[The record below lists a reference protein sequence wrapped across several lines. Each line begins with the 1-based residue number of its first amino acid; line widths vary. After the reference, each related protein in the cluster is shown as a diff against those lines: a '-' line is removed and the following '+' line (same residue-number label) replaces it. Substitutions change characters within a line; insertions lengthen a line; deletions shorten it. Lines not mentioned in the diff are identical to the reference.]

1 MRARSL
7 LATLGAVSAFT
18 FGAFA
23 FGAASATSGITT
35 PVTITVFEHSDHDK
49 VIDVGKKGDSTGD
62 ILTFHNDVYEGTD
75 TAKAGTNQGQCV
87 RESPKAGTW
96 ECWWTTSLDDGQITV
111 EGPFSDTSG
120 LRRDRRH
127 GALRERSRI
136 HERAIDQRG
145 CRVRANLQP
154 DPVNRS
160 LVFQ

>member
-111 EGPFSDTSG
+111 EGPFSDTSDTVFAVTGGTG
-120 LRRDRRH
+120 LFENARGSMSVRSING
-127 GALRERSRI
+127 GAEY
-136 HERAIDQRG
+136 EQTF
-145 CRVRANLQP
+145 
-154 DPVNRS
+154 S
-160 LVFQ
+160 LIP

>member
-23 FGAASATSGITT
+23 FGAVSATSGITT

-96 ECWWTTSLDDGQITV
+96 ECWWTTTLADGQITI
-111 EGPFSDTSG
+111 EGPYLDASNTVLAAVTGGTG
-120 LRRDRRH
+120 LY
-127 GALRERSRI
+127 ENV
-136 HERAIDQRG
+136 RG
-145 CRVRANLQP
+145 SMEATCKGSECTLVY
-154 DPVNRS
+154 S
-160 LVFQ
+160 LIP

>member
-62 ILTFHNDVYEGTD
+62 ILTFHNKLYDETD
-75 TAKAGTNQGQCV
+75 TTKVGTLQGQCV
-87 RESPKAGTW
+87 RESPSAGTW
-96 ECWWTTSLDDGQITV
+96 S
-111 EGPFSDTSG
+111 PNSP
-120 LRRDRRH
+120 R
-127 GALRERSRI
+127 
-136 HERAIDQRG
+136 
-145 CRVRANLQP
+145 P
-154 DPVNRS
+154 
-160 LVFQ
+160 